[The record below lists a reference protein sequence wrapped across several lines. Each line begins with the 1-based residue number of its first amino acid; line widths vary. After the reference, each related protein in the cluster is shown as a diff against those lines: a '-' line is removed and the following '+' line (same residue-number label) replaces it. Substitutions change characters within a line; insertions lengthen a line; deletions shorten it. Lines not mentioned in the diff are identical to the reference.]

1 VACLTKLPNIIHSD
15 SLSETLSSSRWDQV
29 RKAVRAGA
37 DDTVVV
43 VWGPAEDVKTA
54 VQEIALRA
62 REATVGV
69 PSETRQA
76 LRDGTNGFERI
87 LPGPDR
93 MYPDTDLP
101 PKKVTAERL
110 EAIRRGLP
118 VPVWTREARYRELG
132 LPADVVEVLSVSR
145 FAGLFEVL
153 VNEWGID
160 PTAAAVALVQFPKRL
175 KRKRLDPGAL
185 TEETLRRIFA
195 LYRDR
200 KISRDGVWALMERAA
215 RGEALPRPD
224 EIRPATEEEIYAQV
238 VESNGVL
245 RGLTLH
251 NPDKRAH
258 VLMGLVMTALR
269 GRAEGAALSE
279 RVRAAAE
286 GTC

>member
-1 VACLTKLPNIIHSD
+1 
-15 SLSETLSSSRWDQV
+15 
-29 RKAVRAGA
+29 
-37 DDTVVV
+37 
-43 VWGPAEDVKTA
+43 
-54 VQEIALRA
+54 
-62 REATVGV
+62 
-69 PSETRQA
+69 
-76 LRDGTNGFERI
+76 
-87 LPGPDR
+87 

-118 VPVWTREARYRELG
+118 APVWTREARYRELG

-153 VNEWGID
+153 VGEWGID
-160 PTAAAVALVQFPKRL
+160 ATAAAVALVHFPKRL
-175 KRKRLDPGAL
+175 KRKGLDPAAL

-200 KISRDGVWALMERAA
+200 RISRDGLWALMEGAA
-215 RGEALPRPD
+215 RGRALPGPD
-224 EIRPATEEEIYAQV
+224 EVRPATEEEIYGQV
-238 VESNGVL
+238 AASNGAL
-245 RGLTLH
+245 RGMRIH
-251 NPDKRAH
+251 NPDRRAH

-269 GRAEGAALSE
+269 GRVEGAALVE